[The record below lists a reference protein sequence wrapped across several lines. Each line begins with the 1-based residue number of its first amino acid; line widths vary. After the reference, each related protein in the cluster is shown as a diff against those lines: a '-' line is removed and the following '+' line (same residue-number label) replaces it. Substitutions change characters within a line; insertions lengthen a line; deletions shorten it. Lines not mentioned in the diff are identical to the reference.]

1 MMILSIAPL
10 LTQRYLVTYD
20 GFRRRAHLLTQCLFT
35 WSRKIKLFEPS
46 KGIFRDPTKYWTTK
60 TRKRL
65 SICQKWFLRPYF
77 PLIRGVFVFRR
88 GLRFSFQ
95 ALEMPEPRV
104 RKKLFSLTKI
114 FINHVSKALDQI
126 VSYWQFQATIRLRS
140 NENHFNK
147 TLIIRRIYSCVINVV
162 NSCPPPLA
170 LVTSCAL
177 D

>member
-1 MMILSIAPL
+1 MTKDSVLAKLSDL
-10 LTQRYLVTYD
+10 MW
-20 GFRRRAHLLTQCLFT
+20 GFRIYISLKIGPLEPQKLGPFF
-35 WSRKIKLFEPS
+35 SIFLMRKATF
-46 KGIFRDPTKYWTTK
+46 
-60 TRKRL
+60 
-65 SICQKWFLRPYF
+65 KWLLRPYF
-77 PLIRGVFVFRR
+77 PLMRGMFPLRS
-88 GLRFSFQ
+88 GLRFSFR

-104 RKKLFSLTKI
+104 RKKSFSLTKI

-126 VSYWQFQATIRLRS
+126 VSYWQFQAMI